1 MRRISSS
8 TSFVST
14 KPASAGPR
22 KGIVLLAVLVVVVL
36 LTLAAYEFSDL
47 MGAEHRAAEG
57 NRRILQAH
65 ILADSGVNYAAAL
78 LSNPES
84 FTSTLNS
91 NPYNNSAIFQSVIVQ
106 PSDQP
111 YRQGRFSIVAGVPP
125 AGTTGTPG
133 QPYVFGVVDESSKIN
148 LNALMSMDSSGQIA
162 YNVLMNLPNMT
173 DDVANSII
181 DWMDPD
187 STPRTDGAED
197 DYYSSLTPPYHCKN
211 GPLDSLEELLLVKG
225 MTPQLLFGNDL
236 NRNGILDPEEDDGT
250 GVLDQGWS
258 QYLTV
263 LSREQNV
270 DSQVN
275 PRIYLNN
282 SDLNALY
289 NQLNAVVGPQL
300 ATYIVAYRLYGPASG
315 SGSGG
320 GNGNTSAGGNGAG
333 GNGAGNGGGAGGG
346 GGNNPGGMGGSA
358 PPGGGGNGGAGSTR
372 GAGSQ
377 AGNTGGAGAGGMT
390 ASPGG
395 GAGGAG
401 AGGGAGGAG
410 AGGGRGGAGPGGGA
424 AMAGPTGGGINAG
437 GGSAQGSS
445 SQLSRNSLNTS
456 LSPSQSISSVFQLIN
471 SSVNVPAGGS
481 TTVTTNVAVSP
492 NGQSASSTTN
502 SSTTTTTIS
511 YPSPLNDPSQLGQL
525 LPLLLDETTTSK
537 KSELPPRI
545 NVNTASAAV
554 LATLPG
560 LTESD
565 VQNIVQNQPNYSSG
579 ETPDPAY
586 QTTAW
591 LITIANLSTSKVQ
604 AVDSYITARSQVYRV
619 QSMGTFDKG
628 GPTARIEAVI
638 DTNGG
643 RPRILSYRDL
653 TDLGRGFDP
662 SQLNP

>member
-1 MRRISSS
+1 MRRKSSS
-8 TSFVST
+8 PSSVGA
-14 KPASAGPR
+14 KQASASPR
-22 KGIVLLAVLVVVVL
+22 RGIVLLAVLVVIVL
-36 LTLAAYEFSDL
+36 MTLAAYKFSDL
-47 MGAEHRAAEG
+47 MSAEHQAAQG

-65 ILADSGVNYAAAL
+65 ILADSGIHYTAAL

-106 PSDQP
+106 PADEP
-111 YRQGRFSIVAGVPP
+111 YWQGRFSIVAGIPP
-125 AGTTGTPG
+125 AGTTGAPG

-148 LNALMSMDSSGQIA
+148 LNALLSLDSSGQVA

-181 DWMDPD
+181 DWLDPD
-187 STPRTDGAED
+187 STPRTDGAEE

-225 MTPQLLFGNDL
+225 VTPQLLFGNDL

-270 DSQVN
+270 DSQGN
-275 PRIYLNN
+275 ARIYLNN
-282 SDLNALY
+282 SNLNALY

-300 ATYIVAYRLYGPASG
+300 ATYIVAYRIYGPASG
-315 SGSGG
+315 SGSGSG
-320 GNGNTSAGGNGAG
+320 GNTGAG
-333 GNGAGNGGGAGGG
+333 GNGAGASGAGNGGGGGNNS

-358 PPGGGGNGGAGSTR
+358 PSAGGGNGGAGFSS
-372 GAGSQ
+372 GAGNQ
-377 AGNTGGAGAGGMT
+377 AGGAAGAGGMG
-390 ASPGG
+390 ASTGG
-395 GAGGAG
+395 GAGGAM
-401 AGGGAGGAG
+401 AGGGGGGAG
-410 AGGGRGGAGPGGGA
+410 AGSGGG
-424 AMAGPTGGGINAG
+424 MAGASGGGMNAG
-437 GGSAQGSS
+437 GGSTQGSS
-445 SQLSRNSLNTS
+445 GQLSRNSLNTN
-456 LSPSQSISSVFQLIN
+456 LTPSQSISSVFQLIN

-492 NGQSASSTTN
+492 NGQMASSTTN
-502 SSTTTTTIS
+502 SSTTTIT
-511 YPSPLNDPSQLGQL
+511 YPSPLNDPSQLSQL
-525 LPLLLDETTTSK
+525 LPLLLDETTTSQ

-579 ETPDPAY
+579 ETPDQAY

-591 LITIANLSTSKVQ
+591 LITIASLSTSKVQ
-604 AVDSYITARSQVYRV
+604 ALDSYITARSQVYRV